1 MVSARS
7 CLEPLPPAR
16 PTGAG
21 GSAPGSGAPWRVA
34 GYHPEGMVRE
44 ELRGG
49 GVKFTPVVDLSAADP
64 PSSDLAA
71 DRPRDRDLPPR
82 DRDLPEDLAGEIGA
96 PPSPRRGAPPPPPP
110 PAAPPAAPRSA
121 GMWSHLFK
129 REEPRAAGP
138 NHNP

>member
-71 DRPRDRDLPPR
+71 DRPRDRDLP
-82 DRDLPEDLAGEIGA
+82 EDLAGEIGA

-110 PAAPPAAPRSA
+110 AAPRPA

-129 REEPRAAGP
+129 REVPRAAGP